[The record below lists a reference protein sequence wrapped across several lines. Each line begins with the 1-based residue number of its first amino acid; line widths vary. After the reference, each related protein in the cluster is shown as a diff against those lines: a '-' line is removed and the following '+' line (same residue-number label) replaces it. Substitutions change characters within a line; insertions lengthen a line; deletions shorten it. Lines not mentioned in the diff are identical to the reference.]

1 MKFSLSNA
9 KKAEDKPVE
18 QEMLTRWRAAAKRAQ
33 SGLPTV
39 SLVEEDATEPEFH
52 LDAGSVLEKD
62 RAQVAAS
69 ERYQGRTLPSDPGLG
84 VEEDLQRRFGARVK
98 EAIGAGTVIEGKLSF
113 DAPVR
118 IDGTLTGEVTS
129 TSTLIVGEQGVIN
142 ATIDVG
148 SLIVLGQVTG
158 DVESKD
164 LVEIKA
170 GGRLEADIRTKRIV
184 IEDGGVFNGCCNRKA

>member
-1 MKFSLSNA
+1 MKFNLGNA
-9 KKAEDKPVE
+9 KKALDKPVE
-18 QEMLTRWRAAAKRAQ
+18 QEMLSRWRAAARRAEA
-33 SGLPTV
+33 GVPAV
-39 SLVEEDATEPEFH
+39 RLVEEETAEPEFH
-52 LDAGSVLEKD
+52 LDAESVLEKD

-69 ERYQGRTLPSDPGLG
+69 ERYQGRTLPSDPALP
-84 VEEDLQRRFGARVK
+84 VEDDLQRRFGSRVK

-148 SLIVLGQVTG
+148 SLIILGQVTG
-158 DVESKD
+158 QVQSKD

-184 IEDGGVFNGCCNRKA
+184 IEDGGVFNGCCNRSS

>member
-18 QEMLTRWRAAAKRAQ
+18 QEMLSRWRAAARRAEA
-33 SGLPTV
+33 GLPKIQV
-39 SLVEEDATEPEFH
+39 VEEEAAEPEFH
-52 LDAGSVLEKD
+52 LDAGTMLEQD
-62 RAQVAAS
+62 RAQVAAG

-142 ATIDVG
+142 ASIDVG
-148 SLIVLGQVTG
+148 SLIILGQVNG

-170 GGRLEADIRTKRIV
+170 GGRLEADIRTKRLV